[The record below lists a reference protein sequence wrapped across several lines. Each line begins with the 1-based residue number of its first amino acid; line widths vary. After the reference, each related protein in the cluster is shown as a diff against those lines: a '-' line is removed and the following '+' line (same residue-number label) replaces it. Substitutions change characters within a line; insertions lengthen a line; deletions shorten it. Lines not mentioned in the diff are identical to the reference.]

1 MAALESAADEAA
13 TAAAFEALRLSSTS
27 TLVEIAQNPKLRA
40 EIADP
45 AAVQVRLGERIRS
58 SSKPPPGSAL
68 SQEWPGIILA

>member
-1 MAALESAADEAA
+1 MLESMAALESAADEAA

-58 SSKPPPGSAL
+58 SSQASPW
-68 SQEWPGIILA
+68 QRT